1 MKELQLFSSHVLI
14 RSSLKIFKN
23 GNECTHFRH
32 YKKKNHARNKTCRKY
47 STVKNTT
54 TTSTST
60 GARDLYSFPR
70 ECAERDAIG
79 CSHRR
84 GNERAR
90 AEIFFIFSWALKSFW
105 SRGVFLK
112 ISRALLERAR
122 CSRTREGNET
132 DEKRAR
138 RRAAFSRSRAFL
150 GFYEGSAGDFLP
162 RFVLLSPLSS

>member
-1 MKELQLFSSHVLI
+1 
-14 RSSLKIFKN
+14 
-23 GNECTHFRH
+23 
-32 YKKKNHARNKTCRKY
+32 
-47 STVKNTT
+47 
-54 TTSTST
+54 
-60 GARDLYSFPR
+60 
-70 ECAERDAIG
+70 
-79 CSHRR
+79 
-84 GNERAR
+84 
-90 AEIFFIFSWALKSFW
+90 
-105 SRGVFLK
+105 LK